1 VKRQIRHGRRESA
14 RSSRIIHEHFCYNH
28 RSAATTNRH
37 ESCGLAMGSRHQARE
52 RALQI
57 LFQYDIHGRPGLW
70 LDVFWK
76 ENEAPDEVKA
86 FAERLVAG
94 VLEKKKDLDAL
105 IGKYATNWKISRM
118 PIVDRNILRAGVY
131 ELLWMDDVPAK
142 VTVNEAIEL
151 AKSFGDDDASK
162 FVNGI
167 LDQVLNKELTL
178 AAKRREASG
187 VKREAQ

>member
-1 VKRQIRHGRRESA
+1 
-14 RSSRIIHEHFCYNH
+14 
-28 RSAATTNRH
+28 
-37 ESCGLAMGSRHQARE
+37 MGSRHQARE

-57 LFQYDIHGRPGLW
+57 LFQYDIHGKPGLW

-76 ENEAPDEVKA
+76 ENEGTDEVKA

-94 VLEKKKDLDAL
+94 VLEKKKELDAL
-105 IGKYATNWKISRM
+105 IGKYATNWTISRM

-167 LDQVLNKELTL
+167 LDKVLSAEPLL
-178 AAKRREASG
+178 AEKRKDALG
-187 VKREAQ
+187 VRGKG

>member
-1 VKRQIRHGRRESA
+1 
-14 RSSRIIHEHFCYNH
+14 
-28 RSAATTNRH
+28 
-37 ESCGLAMGSRHQARE
+37 MGSRHQARE

-57 LFQYDIHGRPGLW
+57 LFQYDIHGKPGLW
-70 LDVFWK
+70 LEVFWK
-76 ENEAPDEVKA
+76 ENEAKNEVKA

-94 VLEKKKDLDAL
+94 VLEKKKELDAL
-105 IGKYATNWKISRM
+105 IGKYATNWKVSRM

-187 VKREAQ
+187 VEREAK

>member
-1 VKRQIRHGRRESA
+1 
-14 RSSRIIHEHFCYNH
+14 
-28 RSAATTNRH
+28 
-37 ESCGLAMGSRHQARE
+37 MGSRHHARE

-57 LFQYDIHGRPGLW
+57 LFQYDIHGKPGLW

-76 ENEAPDEVKA
+76 ENEATEEVKA
-86 FAERLVAG
+86 FTERLVAG
-94 VLEKKKDLDAL
+94 VLEKKKELDAL
-105 IGKYATNWKISRM
+105 IGTYATNWKVSRM

-162 FVNGI
+162 FINGI
-167 LDQVLNKELTL
+167 LDQVLSKELAL
-178 AAKRREASG
+178 AVKRREVSG
-187 VKREAQ
+187 MTDVRGTQHSGPL

>member
-1 VKRQIRHGRRESA
+1 
-14 RSSRIIHEHFCYNH
+14 
-28 RSAATTNRH
+28 
-37 ESCGLAMGSRHQARE
+37 MGSRHHARE

-70 LDVFWK
+70 LEVFWK
-76 ENEAPDEVKA
+76 ENEATDEVKN

-94 VLEKKKDLDAL
+94 VLEKKKELDVL
-105 IGKYATNWKISRM
+105 IGKYATNWKVSRM

-151 AKSFGDDDASK
+151 AKSFGDDEASK

-167 LDQVLNKELTL
+167 LDQVLGKELTL
-178 AAKRREASG
+178 ADKRREASS
-187 VKREAQ
+187 VKREVQ

>member
-1 VKRQIRHGRRESA
+1 
-14 RSSRIIHEHFCYNH
+14 
-28 RSAATTNRH
+28 
-37 ESCGLAMGSRHQARE
+37 MGSRHQARE

-57 LFQYDIHGRPGLW
+57 LFQYDIHRRPGLW

-76 ENEAPDEVKA
+76 ENEATDVAKA

-94 VLEKKKDLDAL
+94 VLEKKKELDAL

-118 PIVDRNILRAGVY
+118 PIVDRNILRAGIY
-131 ELLWMDDVPAK
+131 ELFWMDDVPAK

-151 AKSFGDDDASK
+151 AKSFGDDEASK

-167 LDQVLNKELTL
+167 LDQVLNKELAL

-187 VKREAQ
+187 MEREAK

>member
-1 VKRQIRHGRRESA
+1 
-14 RSSRIIHEHFCYNH
+14 
-28 RSAATTNRH
+28 
-37 ESCGLAMGSRHQARE
+37 MGSRHRARE
-52 RALQI
+52 RALQL
-57 LFQYDIHGRPGLW
+57 LFQYDIHGKPGLW
-70 LDVFWK
+70 LDLFWK
-76 ENEAPDEVKA
+76 ENEATDDVKA

-94 VLEKKKDLDAL
+94 VLEKKKELDAL

-162 FVNGI
+162 FVNGV
-167 LDQVLNKELTL
+167 LDQVLNKESTL
-178 AAKRREASG
+178 AAKRSDMSG
-187 VKREAQ
+187 VKGVASKG

>member
-1 VKRQIRHGRRESA
+1 MHGKS
-14 RSSRIIHEHFCYNH
+14 
-28 RSAATTNRH
+28 
-37 ESCGLAMGSRHQARE
+37 
-52 RALQI
+52 
-57 LFQYDIHGRPGLW
+57 GLW
-70 LDVFWK
+70 LDLFWR
-76 ENEAPDEVKA
+76 ENPATDEARV

-94 VLEKKKDLDAL
+94 VLEKKKELDAL

-167 LDQVLNKELTL
+167 LDQVLNKESTL
-178 AAKRREASG
+178 ADKRREVSG
-187 VKREAQ
+187 VKGVGSKG

>member
-1 VKRQIRHGRRESA
+1 
-14 RSSRIIHEHFCYNH
+14 
-28 RSAATTNRH
+28 
-37 ESCGLAMGSRHQARE
+37 MGSRHQARE

-57 LFQYDIHGRPGLW
+57 LFQYDIHGQPGLW
-70 LDVFWK
+70 LDLFWK
-76 ENEAPDEVKA
+76 ENEATDEAKA

-94 VLEKKKDLDAL
+94 VLLRKKELDAL
-105 IGKYATNWKISRM
+105 ISKYAINWKISRM
-118 PIVDRNILRAGVY
+118 PIVDRSILRAGVY

-167 LDQVLNKELTL
+167 LDQVLAKESTL
-178 AAKRREASG
+178 GAKRREASG
-187 VKREAQ
+187 VERETSK

>member
-1 VKRQIRHGRRESA
+1 
-14 RSSRIIHEHFCYNH
+14 
-28 RSAATTNRH
+28 
-37 ESCGLAMGSRHQARE
+37 MGSRHQARE

-57 LFQYDIHGRPGLW
+57 LFQYDIHRRPGLW

-76 ENEAPDEVKA
+76 ENEATDEVKA

-94 VLEKKKDLDAL
+94 VLEKKKELDAL

-118 PIVDRNILRAGVY
+118 PIVDRNILRAGIY
-131 ELLWMDDVPAK
+131 ELFWMDDVPAK

-151 AKSFGDDDASK
+151 AKSFGDDEASK

-167 LDQVLNKELTL
+167 LDQVLNKELAL

-187 VKREAQ
+187 MEREAK

>member
-1 VKRQIRHGRRESA
+1 LSA
-14 RSSRIIHEHFCYNH
+14 CQ
-28 RSAATTNRH
+28 
-37 ESCGLAMGSRHQARE
+37 LAIEVPVGSRHQARE

-57 LFQYDIHGRPGLW
+57 LFQYDIHGKPGLW
-70 LDVFWK
+70 LDLFWK
-76 ENEAPDEVKA
+76 ENESTEEVKA

-94 VLEKKKDLDAL
+94 VLDKKEELDGL
-105 IGKYATNWKISRM
+105 IGKYATNWKVSRM
-118 PIVDRNILRAGVY
+118 PIVDRNILRVGTY

-167 LDQVLNKELTL
+167 LDQVLSREVTL
-178 AAKRREASG
+178 AAKRDEVGA
-187 VKREAQ
+187 VKREA

>member
-1 VKRQIRHGRRESA
+1 
-14 RSSRIIHEHFCYNH
+14 
-28 RSAATTNRH
+28 
-37 ESCGLAMGSRHQARE
+37 MGSRHHARE

-70 LDVFWK
+70 LDLFWT
-76 ENEAPDEVKA
+76 ENEATDEVKA

-94 VLEKKKDLDAL
+94 VLDKKKELDTL
-105 IGKYATNWKISRM
+105 IGKYATNWKVSRM

-151 AKSFGDDDASK
+151 AKSFGDDEASK

-167 LDQVLNKELTL
+167 LDQVLGKELTL
-178 AAKRREASG
+178 AAKRAEAAG
-187 VKREAQ
+187 VKVVGGKGVKG

>member
-1 VKRQIRHGRRESA
+1 
-14 RSSRIIHEHFCYNH
+14 
-28 RSAATTNRH
+28 
-37 ESCGLAMGSRHQARE
+37 MGSRHRARE
-52 RALQI
+52 RALQL
-57 LFQYDIHGRPGLW
+57 LFQYDIHGKPGLW
-70 LDVFWK
+70 LDMFWK
-76 ENEAPDEVKA
+76 ENEATDDVKA

-94 VLEKKKDLDAL
+94 VLEKKKELDAL

-162 FVNGI
+162 FVNGV
-167 LDQVLNKELTL
+167 LDQVLNKESTL
-178 AAKRREASG
+178 AAKRSDMSAVKGVASKG
-187 VKREAQ
+187 

>member
-1 VKRQIRHGRRESA
+1 
-14 RSSRIIHEHFCYNH
+14 
-28 RSAATTNRH
+28 
-37 ESCGLAMGSRHQARE
+37 MGSRHQARE

-70 LDVFWK
+70 LDVFWEK
-76 ENEAPDEVKA
+76 NEATDEVKG

-94 VLEKKKDLDAL
+94 VLEKKKELDAL

-131 ELLWMDDVPAK
+131 ELLWIDDVPAK

-167 LDQVLNKELTL
+167 PDQVLTKEPRL
-178 AAKRREASG
+178 E
-187 VKREAQ
+187 VKRQDALGVRGKE

>member
-1 VKRQIRHGRRESA
+1 
-14 RSSRIIHEHFCYNH
+14 
-28 RSAATTNRH
+28 
-37 ESCGLAMGSRHQARE
+37 MGSRHQARE

-70 LDVFWK
+70 LEVFWK
-76 ENEAPDEVKA
+76 ENEATDEVKT

-94 VLEKKKDLDAL
+94 VLKKKNELDAL

-151 AKSFGDDDASK
+151 AKSFGDDEASK

-178 AAKRREASG
+178 ASKRREASG
-187 VKREAQ
+187 VEREAK

>member
-1 VKRQIRHGRRESA
+1 
-14 RSSRIIHEHFCYNH
+14 
-28 RSAATTNRH
+28 
-37 ESCGLAMGSRHQARE
+37 MGSRHQARE

-76 ENEAPDEVKA
+76 ENEATDEVKA

-94 VLEKKKDLDAL
+94 VLEKKKELDTL
-105 IGKYATNWKISRM
+105 IGKYAANWKVSRM

-167 LDQVLNKELTL
+167 LDKVLSAEPLL
-178 AAKRREASG
+178 AEKRTDALG
-187 VKREAQ
+187 VRGKG

>member
-1 VKRQIRHGRRESA
+1 MRA
-14 RSSRIIHEHFCYNH
+14 N
-28 RSAATTNRH
+28 
-37 ESCGLAMGSRHQARE
+37 MGSRHQARE

-57 LFQYDIHGRPGLW
+57 LFQYDIHGRAGLW

-86 FAERLVAG
+86 FAELLVAG

-105 IGKYATNWKISRM
+105 IGKYATNWKICRM
-118 PIVDRNILRAGVY
+118 PIVDRNILRSGVY

-178 AAKRREASG
+178 AEKRAEAVG
-187 VKREAQ
+187 VKGKT